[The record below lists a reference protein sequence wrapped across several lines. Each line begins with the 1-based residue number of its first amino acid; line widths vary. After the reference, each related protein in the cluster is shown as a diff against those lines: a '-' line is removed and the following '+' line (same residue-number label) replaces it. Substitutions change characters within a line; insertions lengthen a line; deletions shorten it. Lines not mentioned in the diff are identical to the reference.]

1 MWHFLM
7 LTIAYACI
15 LASPAEAAPKKK
27 GPPPDPFK
35 ACDLQVR
42 ADLREGGTWLIPRD
56 IRLDEA
62 RLMLSV
68 TFSPEK
74 SIRSVPK
81 VLYGNSDE
89 EKRRQLR
96 GYVEE
101 MKAAVDAATK
111 ESAWFVV
118 ASKRTLPPELRSSE
132 GIHCGVLLGWRA
144 SFGRITSDIKTDTHL
159 FHGGQVSVRT
169 IPSLFVGA
177 DNRTPDMT
185 CYANNEPVA
194 TRSKS
199 CVAEGAPCKLG

>member
-1 MWHFLM
+1 MWLFLM
-7 LTIAYACI
+7 LTIVCV

-27 GPPPDPFK
+27 GPPPDVFK

-56 IRLDEA
+56 IHLDEG
-62 RLMLSV
+62 RLMVTV

-96 GYVEE
+96 GYLEE

-111 ESAWFVV
+111 ES
-118 ASKRTLPPELRSSE
+118 P
-132 GIHCGVLLGWRA
+132 
-144 SFGRITSDIKTDTHL
+144 
-159 FHGGQVSVRT
+159 
-169 IPSLFVGA
+169 
-177 DNRTPDMT
+177 
-185 CYANNEPVA
+185 
-194 TRSKS
+194 
-199 CVAEGAPCKLG
+199 

>member
-1 MWHFLM
+1 MRHFLILAM
-7 LTIAYACI
+7 AYGCVV
-15 LASPAEAAPKKK
+15 ASPAEAAQKKK

-56 IRLDEA
+56 IHLDEG
-62 RLMLSV
+62 RLMVTV

-96 GYVEE
+96 GYLEE

-118 ASKRTLPPELRSSE
+118 ASKRTLPPDLRSSE
-132 GIHCGVLLGWRA
+132 GDASPWYGILLA
-144 SFGRITSDIKTDTHL
+144 DI
-159 FHGGQVSVRT
+159 GGKCRSVAMFRNVQ
-169 IPSLFVGA
+169 PDQLPA
-177 DNRTPDMT
+177 DAQRDL
-185 CYANNEPVA
+185 
-194 TRSKS
+194 
-199 CVAEGAPCKLG
+199 AE

>member
-7 LTIAYACI
+7 LAIAYACV

-56 IRLDEA
+56 IHLDEG

-68 TFSPEK
+68 TFLPEK

-96 GYVEE
+96 SYLEQ
-101 MKAAVDAATK
+101 MKAAIDAATK
-111 ESAWFVV
+111 ESAWFVI
-118 ASKRTLPPELRSSE
+118 ASKKTLPPDLRSSA
-132 GIHCGVLLGWRA
+132 GY
-144 SFGRITSDIKTDTHL
+144 RIG
-159 FHGGQVSVRT
+159 GGQSVGYQGVCT
-169 IPSLFVGA
+169 ICQLLVKPVPGPFWI
-177 DNRTPDMT
+177 
-185 CYANNEPVA
+185 ANIGFLLA
-194 TRSKS
+194 M
-199 CVAEGAPCKLG
+199 G